1 VTTKRS
7 VISAAERT
15 DRMTDPEKLRALVEK
30 FQWEAD
36 QYVNRGECGQCVR
49 KAWLQAKAELSTLL
63 AEAERPAGPSKAEC
77 DECPDCGPISMCG
90 PHSRASE
97 KAERPT
103 PMEIAQDWNTRL
115 LGVGVSDERPTPPR
129 VTMGNNAH
137 KPVDSTP
144 TADPRAELI
153 AARNGL
159 MAAIVKLRGGHA
171 ATMDDCDEAM
181 AVLDIA
187 IGKAFTERPTPPVVA
202 RAVEWAKEL
211 QRQYGWES
219 TPPVE
224 ICSEGCRCGWYD
236 TAAQHARNEDY
247 YRGLVDECA
256 KHLGPEVFIADDGT
270 VGDSVLRAKVPELVA
285 ALAVKATPP
294 VEDDVAA
301 NLRAW
306 QAWHQPQPT
315 EGAVTRAKLE
325 EWQDIATA
333 PKDGRSLLLWSS
345 HWRDGGKPVTEPV
358 IGRWSSF
365 SNCFVVHEGEVYKPT
380 HWTPLPLRAH
390 LKDSP
395 DAD

>member
-1 VTTKRS
+1 VRCN
-7 VISAAERT
+7 
-15 DRMTDPEKLRALVEK
+15 
-30 FQWEAD
+30 
-36 QYVNRGECGQCVR
+36 YCGHLPCDC
-49 KAWLQAKAELSTLL
+49 T
-63 AEAERPAGPSKAEC
+63 ERPA
-77 DECPDCGPISMCG
+77 
-90 PHSRASE
+90 
-97 KAERPT
+97 
-103 PMEIAQDWNTRL
+103 
-115 LGVGVSDERPTPPR
+115 
-129 VTMGNNAH
+129 
-137 KPVDSTP
+137 
-144 TADPRAELI
+144 
-153 AARNGL
+153 
-159 MAAIVKLRGGHA
+159 
-171 ATMDDCDEAM
+171 
-181 AVLDIA
+181 
-187 IGKAFTERPTPPVVA
+187 PPVVA

-390 LKDSP
+390 LKGSP